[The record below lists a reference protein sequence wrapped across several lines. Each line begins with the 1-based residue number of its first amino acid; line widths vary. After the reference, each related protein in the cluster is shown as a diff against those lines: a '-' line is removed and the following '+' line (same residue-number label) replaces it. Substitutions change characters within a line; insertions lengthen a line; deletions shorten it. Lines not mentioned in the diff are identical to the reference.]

1 MKPRLSLKQS
11 ISLTY
16 ILLAVI
22 VAGAFSLVS
31 YISVKVIEEQVID
44 ARLAKMADRLID
56 LQQDGRMPDTPPDI
70 RFLIDAD
77 IPAELRQLPAGF
89 HELGVGNRH
98 VHALLRDHG
107 SSRYAVLQ
115 EVGELEHTE
124 LVILLSLALGFAVSV
139 LLAALLG
146 VLCAKRIIAPVAALA
161 DAVGCNA
168 GPTELPSLSARDEIG
183 VLARAFAKRTDELQQ
198 FLQRERLFTGDV
210 SHELRTPLT
219 IMLGAA
225 EVLISQLSERPTQRD
240 TAERIR
246 RVAAETAQRVSALLL
261 LARAPDS
268 QDAPGIVLNSIIES
282 EMERCRPLL
291 HGKPV
296 ECRLEWSEQV
306 SAHIHPELAGIV
318 IGNLLRNACRHTEQG
333 HILVQLTAG
342 RLLIEDTGT
351 GIPRKVRER
360 LFERFVHGDDR
371 PAHEGTGL
379 GLSIVKRVVD
389 HVGWGVCLEA
399 PEAGGTRFVLSFP
412 AGSGSP
418 VNGP

>member
-31 YISVKVIEEQVID
+31 YISVEIIEEQVID
-44 ARLAKMADRLID
+44 ARLSKMADRLIE
-56 LQQDGRMPDTPPDI
+56 LQPGGRMPDAPPDI
-70 RFLIDAD
+70 SFMIDD
-77 IPAELRQLPAGF
+77 GIPAELRQLPAGS
-89 HELGVGNRH
+89 HEVGLGNRH

-107 SSRYAVLQ
+107 SSRYAVVQ
-115 EVGELEHTE
+115 EVDELEHTE
-124 LVILLSLALGFAVSV
+124 LVILLSLAIGFAVSL
-139 LLAALLG
+139 LLAAVLG
-146 VLCAKRIIAPVAALA
+146 VVCAKRIIAPVAALA
-161 DAVGCNA
+161 EAVGRNA
-168 GPTELPSLSARDEIG
+168 GPTELPSLSAQDEIG
-183 VLARAFAKRTDELQQ
+183 ILARAFAKRTDELQQ

-225 EVLISQLSERPTQRD
+225 EVLTAQLADRPAQLA

-246 RVAAETAQRVSALLL
+246 RVAAEAAQGVSALLL
-261 LARAPDS
+261 LARVPES
-268 QDAPGIVLNSIIES
+268 LDAPRIVLNSIIKS
-282 EMERCRPLL
+282 EIERCRPLL

-296 ECRLEWSEQV
+296 ECRLDWSEEV
-306 SAHIHPELAGIV
+306 SVHVRPELAGIV

-333 HILVQLTAG
+333 QVLVQLAAG
-342 RLLIEDTGT
+342 RLVIEDTGS
-351 GIPRKVRER
+351 GIPQKVRER
-360 LFERFVHGDDR
+360 LFERFVHGDDL

-389 HVGWGVCLEA
+389 HVGWDIRLEI
-399 PEAGGTRFVLSFP
+399 PQAGGTRFVLTFP
-412 AGSGSP
+412 NVRDS
-418 VNGP
+418 

>member
-31 YISVKVIEEQVID
+31 YISVEIIEEQVID
-44 ARLAKMADRLID
+44 ARLSKMADRLIE
-56 LQQDGRMPDTPPDI
+56 LQPGGRMPDAPPDI
-70 RFLIDAD
+70 SFMIDD
-77 IPAELRQLPAGF
+77 GIPAELRQLPAGS
-89 HELGVGNRH
+89 HEVGLGNRH

-107 SSRYAVLQ
+107 SSRYAVVQ
-115 EVGELEHTE
+115 EVDELEHTE
-124 LVILLSLALGFAVSV
+124 LVILLSLAIGFAVSL
-139 LLAALLG
+139 LLAAVLG
-146 VLCAKRIIAPVAALA
+146 VVCAKRIIAPVAALA
-161 DAVGCNA
+161 EAVGRNA
-168 GPTELPSLSARDEIG
+168 GPTELPSLSAQDEIG
-183 VLARAFAKRTDELQQ
+183 ILARAFAKRTDELQQ

-225 EVLISQLSERPTQRD
+225 EVLTAQLADRPAQLA

-246 RVAAETAQRVSALLL
+246 RVAAEAAQGVSALLL
-261 LARAPDS
+261 LARVPES
-268 QDAPGIVLNSIIES
+268 LDAPRIVLNSIIKS
-282 EMERCRPLL
+282 EIERCRPLL

-296 ECRLEWSEQV
+296 ECRLDWSEEV
-306 SAHIHPELAGIV
+306 SVHVRPELAGIV

-333 HILVQLTAG
+333 QVLVQLAAG
-342 RLLIEDTGT
+342 RLVIEDTGS
-351 GIPRKVRER
+351 GIPQKVRER
-360 LFERFVHGDDR
+360 LFERFVHGDDL

-389 HVGWGVCLEA
+389 HVGWDIRLEI
-399 PEAGGTRFVLSFP
+399 PQAGGTRFVLTFP
-412 AGSGSP
+412 IVRDS
-418 VNGP
+418 

>member
-31 YISVKVIEEQVID
+31 YISVEIIEEQVID
-44 ARLAKMADRLID
+44 ARLSKMADRLIE
-56 LQQDGRMPDTPPDI
+56 LQPGGRMPDAPPDI
-70 RFLIDAD
+70 RFMIDD
-77 IPAELRQLPAGF
+77 TIPAELRQLPAGS
-89 HELGVGNRH
+89 HEVGLGNRH

-107 SSRYAVLQ
+107 SSRYAVVQ
-115 EVGELEHTE
+115 EVDELEHTE
-124 LVILLSLALGFAVSV
+124 LVILLSLAIGFAVSL
-139 LLAALLG
+139 LLAAVLG
-146 VLCAKRIIAPVAALA
+146 VVCAKRIIAPVAALA
-161 DAVGCNA
+161 EAVGRNA
-168 GPTELPSLSARDEIG
+168 GPTELPSLSAQDEIG

-225 EVLISQLSERPTQRD
+225 EVLTAQLADRPAQLA

-246 RVAAETAQRVSALLL
+246 RVAAEAAQGVSALLL
-261 LARAPDS
+261 LARVPES
-268 QDAPGIVLNSIIES
+268 LDAPRIVLNSIIKS
-282 EMERCRPLL
+282 EIERCRPLL
-291 HGKPV
+291 YGKPV
-296 ECRLEWSEQV
+296 ECRLDWTEEV
-306 SAHIHPELAGIV
+306 SVHVRPELAGIV

-333 HILVQLTAG
+333 QILVQLAAG
-342 RLLIEDTGT
+342 RLVIEDTGS
-351 GIPRKVRER
+351 GIPQKVRER
-360 LFERFVHGDDR
+360 LFERFVHGDDL

-389 HVGWGVCLEA
+389 HVGWGICLEI
-399 PEAGGTRFVLSFP
+399 PQAGGTRFVLTFP
-412 AGSGSP
+412 IVPYS
-418 VNGP
+418 

>member
-31 YISVKVIEEQVID
+31 YISVEVIEEQVID
-44 ARLAKMADRLID
+44 ARLSKMADRLIE
-56 LQQDGRMPDTPPDI
+56 LQPGGRMPDAPPDI
-70 RFLIDAD
+70 RFMIDD
-77 IPAELRQLPAGF
+77 TIPAELRQLPAGS
-89 HELGVGNRH
+89 HEVGLGNRH

-107 SSRYAVLQ
+107 SSRYAVVQ
-115 EVGELEHTE
+115 EVDELEHTE
-124 LVILLSLALGFAVSV
+124 LVILLSLAIGFAVSL
-139 LLAALLG
+139 LLAAVLG
-146 VLCAKRIIAPVAALA
+146 VVCAKRIIAPVAALA
-161 DAVGCNA
+161 EAVGRNA
-168 GPTELPSLSARDEIG
+168 GPTELPSLSAQDEIG
-183 VLARAFAKRTDELQQ
+183 ILARAFAKRTDELQQ

-225 EVLISQLSERPTQRD
+225 EVLTAQLADRPAQLA

-246 RVAAETAQRVSALLL
+246 RVAAEAAQGVSALLL
-261 LARAPDS
+261 LARVPES
-268 QDAPGIVLNSIIES
+268 LDAPRIVLNSIIKS
-282 EMERCRPLL
+282 EIERCRPLL

-296 ECRLEWSEQV
+296 ECRLDWSEEV
-306 SAHIHPELAGIV
+306 SVHVRPELAGIV

-333 HILVQLTAG
+333 QVLVQLAAG
-342 RLLIEDTGT
+342 RLVIEDTGS
-351 GIPRKVRER
+351 GIPQKVRER
-360 LFERFVHGDDR
+360 LFERFVHGDDL

-389 HVGWGVCLEA
+389 HVGWDVRLEI
-399 PEAGGTRFVLSFP
+399 PQAGGTRFVLTFP
-412 AGSGSP
+412 IVRDS
-418 VNGP
+418 

>member
-11 ISLTY
+11 ITLTY

-31 YISVKVIEEQVID
+31 YISVEVIEEQVID

-56 LQQDGRMPDTPPDI
+56 FQQNGRTPDAPPDI
-70 RFLIDAD
+70 RFLIDAN
-77 IPAELRQLPAGF
+77 IPIELRRLPAGV
-89 HELGVGNRH
+89 HELLLGNRQ
-98 VHALLRDHG
+98 VRALLRDHG
-107 SSRYAVLQ
+107 ISRYAVVQ
-115 EVGELEHTE
+115 EVDELEHTE

-139 LLAALLG
+139 LLAAVLG

-161 DAVGCNA
+161 DAIRRNA
-168 GPTELPSLSARDEIG
+168 GPTELPSLSAQDEIG

-225 EVLISQLSERPTQRD
+225 EVLISQLSKRPAQLA

-261 LARAPDS
+261 LARVPES
-268 QDAPGIVLNSIIES
+268 QDAPCIVLNTIIES

-291 HGKPV
+291 YGKPV
-296 ECRLEWSEQV
+296 ECRLKWIEQISV
-306 SAHIHPELAGIV
+306 HVHPELAGIV

-342 RLLIEDTGT
+342 WLVIEDTGT
-351 GIPRKVRER
+351 GIPQKVRER
-360 LFERFVHGDDR
+360 LFDRFVHGDDR
-371 PAHEGTGL
+371 PTHEGTGL

-389 HVGWGVCLEA
+389 HVGWGVHLETS
-399 PEAGGTRFVLSFP
+399 EAGGTRFVLTFP
-412 AGSGSP
+412 TVSGS
-418 VNGP
+418 

>member
-31 YISVKVIEEQVID
+31 YISVEIIEEQVID
-44 ARLAKMADRLID
+44 ARLSKMADRLIE
-56 LQQDGRMPDTPPDI
+56 LQPGGRMPDAPPDI
-70 RFLIDAD
+70 RFMINDT
-77 IPAELRQLPAGF
+77 IPAELRQLPAGS
-89 HELGVGNRH
+89 HEVGLGNRH

-107 SSRYAVLQ
+107 SSRYAVVQ
-115 EVGELEHTE
+115 EVDELEHTE
-124 LVILLSLALGFAVSV
+124 LVILLSLAIGFAVSL
-139 LLAALLG
+139 LLAAVLG
-146 VLCAKRIIAPVAALA
+146 VVCAKRIIAPVAALA
-161 DAVGCNA
+161 EAVGRNA
-168 GPTELPSLSARDEIG
+168 GPTELPSLSAQDEIG

-225 EVLISQLSERPTQRD
+225 EVLTAQLADRPAQLA

-246 RVAAETAQRVSALLL
+246 RVAAEAAQGVSALLL
-261 LARAPDS
+261 LARVPES
-268 QDAPGIVLNSIIES
+268 LDAPRIVLNSIIKS
-282 EMERCRPLL
+282 EIERCRPLL
-291 HGKPV
+291 YGKPV
-296 ECRLEWSEQV
+296 ECRLDWTEEV
-306 SAHIHPELAGIV
+306 TVHVRPELAGIV

-333 HILVQLTAG
+333 QILVQLAAG
-342 RLLIEDTGT
+342 RLVIEDTGS
-351 GIPRKVRER
+351 GIPQKVRER
-360 LFERFVHGDDR
+360 LFERFVHGDDL

-389 HVGWGVCLEA
+389 HVGWGICLEI
-399 PEAGGTRFVLSFP
+399 PQAGGTRFVLTFP
-412 AGSGSP
+412 IVPYS
-418 VNGP
+418 

>member
-31 YISVKVIEEQVID
+31 YISVEIIEEQVID
-44 ARLAKMADRLID
+44 ARLSKMADRLIE
-56 LQQDGRMPDTPPDI
+56 LQPGGRMPDAPPDI
-70 RFLIDAD
+70 RFMIDD
-77 IPAELRQLPAGF
+77 TIPAELRQLPAGS
-89 HELGVGNRH
+89 HEVGLGNRH

-107 SSRYAVLQ
+107 SSRYAVVQ
-115 EVGELEHTE
+115 EVDELEHTE
-124 LVILLSLALGFAVSV
+124 LVILLSLAIGFAVSL
-139 LLAALLG
+139 LLAAVLG
-146 VLCAKRIIAPVAALA
+146 VVCAKRIIAPVAALA
-161 DAVGCNA
+161 EAVGRNA
-168 GPTELPSLSARDEIG
+168 GPTELPSLSAQDEIG

-225 EVLISQLSERPTQRD
+225 EVLTAQLADRPAQLA

-246 RVAAETAQRVSALLL
+246 RVAAEAAQGVSALLL
-261 LARAPDS
+261 LARVPES
-268 QDAPGIVLNSIIES
+268 LDAPRIVLNSIIKS
-282 EMERCRPLL
+282 EIERCRPLL

-296 ECRLEWSEQV
+296 ECRLDWSEEV
-306 SAHIHPELAGIV
+306 SVHVRPELAGIV

-333 HILVQLTAG
+333 QVLVQLAAG
-342 RLLIEDTGT
+342 RLVIEDTGS
-351 GIPRKVRER
+351 GIPQKVRER
-360 LFERFVHGDDR
+360 LFERFVHGDDL

-389 HVGWGVCLEA
+389 HVGWDVRLEI
-399 PEAGGTRFVLSFP
+399 PQAGGTRFVLTFP
-412 AGSGSP
+412 IVRDS
-418 VNGP
+418 

>member
-31 YISVKVIEEQVID
+31 YISVEIIEEQVID
-44 ARLAKMADRLID
+44 ARLSKMADRLIE
-56 LQQDGRMPDTPPDI
+56 LQPGGRMPDAPPDI
-70 RFLIDAD
+70 RFMIDD
-77 IPAELRQLPAGF
+77 RIPAELRQLPAGS
-89 HELGVGNRH
+89 HEVGLGNRH

-107 SSRYAVLQ
+107 SSRYAVVQ
-115 EVGELEHTE
+115 EVDELEHTE
-124 LVILLSLALGFAVSV
+124 LVILLSLAIGFAVSL
-139 LLAALLG
+139 LLAAVLG
-146 VLCAKRIIAPVAALA
+146 VVCAKRIIAPVAALA
-161 DAVGCNA
+161 EAVGRNA
-168 GPTELPSLSARDEIG
+168 GPTELPSLSAQDEIG

-225 EVLISQLSERPTQRD
+225 EVLTAQLADRPAQLA

-246 RVAAETAQRVSALLL
+246 RVAAEAAQGVSALLL
-261 LARAPDS
+261 LARVPES
-268 QDAPGIVLNSIIES
+268 LDAPRIVLNSIIKS
-282 EMERCRPLL
+282 EIERCRPLL
-291 HGKPV
+291 YGKPV
-296 ECRLEWSEQV
+296 ECRLDWTEEV
-306 SAHIHPELAGIV
+306 TVHVRPELAGIV

-333 HILVQLTAG
+333 QILVQLAAG
-342 RLLIEDTGT
+342 RLVIEDTGS
-351 GIPRKVRER
+351 GIPQKVRER
-360 LFERFVHGDDR
+360 LFERFVHGDDL

-389 HVGWGVCLEA
+389 HVGWGICLEI
-399 PEAGGTRFVLSFP
+399 PQAGGTRFVLTFP
-412 AGSGSP
+412 IVPYS
-418 VNGP
+418 